1 MSRVPHHLRRVRKEW
16 TKGTRAPRAGRLDD
30 PELAED
36 YASRERMRP
45 RAVAIETVADV
56 DLLPLGQVMRV
67 ESGRYDVRPLERPDE
82 ILACRVKRAA
92 TTENERSTLV
102 VIGDNV
108 RFQPLEDGRG
118 IIHHVELR
126 RTRMGRAAVSGT
138 ATRSAEH
145 VIAANVDVLLC
156 TISADRPDFRRTI
169 VDRFIV
175 AALVGGIEPVV
186 VVNKIDTAEGEVE
199 ELLREEM
206 AIYEEIGYRVLF
218 VSAATGAGLEELTG
232 TLAGRMAALV
242 GQSGVGKS
250 SLVNALTGDETR
262 RTGEVR
268 ERDRRGAHTTVDSAM
283 LPLPGGGW
291 LVDTPGIREF
301 GIWDLEPGEL
311 DGYFV
316 EFLPYIREC
325 RYTPCTHTHEPDCAV
340 RAAAKEGGID
350 PGRYASYLAI
360 FESLGPRG
368 RG

>member
-1 MSRVPHHLRRVRKEW
+1 MSRVPHHLRRVQKEW
-16 TKGTRAPRAGRLDD
+16 AKGTRAPRAGRLDD

-36 YASRERMRP
+36 YTTREKMRP
-45 RAVAIETVADV
+45 RAVTIETVADV
-56 DLLPLGQVMRV
+56 DLLPLGQVIRV
-67 ESGRYDVRPLERPDE
+67 ESGRYDVRPVDRPDE
-82 ILACRVKRAA
+82 LLACRIKRGA

-138 ATRSAEH
+138 STRAAEH
-145 VIAANVDVLLC
+145 VIAANVDLLIC
-156 TISADRPDFRRTI
+156 TVSADRPDFRRTI

-175 AALVGGIEPVV
+175 AALVGEIEPVI
-186 VVNKIDTAEGEVE
+186 VVNKIDTAEGEIE

-206 AIYEEIGYRVLF
+206 AVYETIGYSVLF
-218 VSAATGAGLEELTG
+218 VSAATGLGMDELLAV
-232 TLAGRMAALV
+232 LAGRTAALV

-250 SLVNALTGDETR
+250 SLANTLTGGESR

-268 ERDRRGAHTTVDSAM
+268 ERDRRGSHTTVDSAM
-283 LPLPGGGW
+283 LPLPGGGY

-301 GIWDLEPGEL
+301 GIWDLAPEEL

-316 EFLPYIREC
+316 EFLPYIHEC

-340 RAAAKEGGID
+340 RAAAKEGEID

-360 FESLGPRG
+360 FESLGPRKG
-368 RG
+368 R